1 MRSCCPWLQMWRYE
15 GHRTLMDYL
24 KRRDC
29 IRTLSEDLRVSEQA
43 VVATVMRQLLE
54 GISVSAAAW
63 SFSPAL
69 LCCHADAG
77 RILSH
82 RHMSALPALLSFC
95 AASALLLQV

>member
-1 MRSCCPWLQMWRYE
+1 MGSCWPWLQMWRYE

-29 IRTLSEDLRVSEQA
+29 IRTLSEDLRVGEQA

-63 SFSPAL
+63 SSSVVRRFSIVMLMLAAL
-69 LCCHADAG
+69 SSQALVCAAC
-77 RILSH
+77 
-82 RHMSALPALLSFC
+82 SAFLLS
-95 AASALLLQV
+95 AASV